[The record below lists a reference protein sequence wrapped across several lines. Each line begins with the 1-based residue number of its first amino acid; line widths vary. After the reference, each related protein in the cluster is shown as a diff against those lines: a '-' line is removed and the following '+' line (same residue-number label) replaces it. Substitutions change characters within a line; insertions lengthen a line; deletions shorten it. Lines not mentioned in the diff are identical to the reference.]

1 MCAPYASTYLWTSQF
16 ILKGFALRKLIF
28 ISFFLFVCWNFLMM
42 GLALIALKS
51 QGWHLKEFRRS
62 NSNVP
67 GLQFTQTTYLRRQ
80 IDAQSV
86 WSNENVSTFY
96 WLTKDR
102 AENDLCIRLSW
113 FCGSLQTLEQPKG
126 IWMWFAATRY
136 EYINLISISGATI
149 SSSGVHGN
157 FLTSMQIIFTIGVRF
172 NFIEILWV
180 VEFFS
185 GKFEKIREERVS
197 KVA

>member
-1 MCAPYASTYLWTSQF
+1 
-16 ILKGFALRKLIF
+16 
-28 ISFFLFVCWNFLMM
+28 MM

-67 GLQFTQTTYLRRQ
+67 GSQFTQTTYLRRQ

-149 SSSGVHGN
+149 SGSGVHWN

-185 GKFEKIREERVS
+185 GKFEKIGEERVS